1 MLTETLLWLNILICS
16 VAVVFLLARRFFTVA
31 TLFFIVALL
40 ALAWLSFIDLFSLQS
55 PERLYSLRNIGMP
68 LEVVV
73 VFACYFYTKTSFRDN
88 SRIYRGVG
96 FWLAVLLFVGL
107 FVYALITPPL
117 HLIFS
122 PDFAD
127 ERILFL
133 TSPGFFIY
141 LMLMLVLV
149 FGLVQLERT
158 LAGLHEL
165 QRWKV
170 KLEVLASGLLMAAFA
185 LYFSHS
191 LLFRSIN
198 VNYLSIR
205 SFAVIAAVALFCYS
219 RLARGDGARLALSR
233 GIAHRSFVLLLVGG
247 YLILL
252 GTIGG
257 GLRYLNIGDAKI
269 LINILMLVGS
279 LVLASVFLS
288 ERLRRK
294 LKVLLQ
300 KNFYQSKYDYRE
312 QWERFSHYATS
323 GGSLAQIQTDILDH
337 FCSILACKGAALY
350 LYDDEQ
356 NHYAPAAVFNFPRD
370 WRPFLIDDPMIRRF
384 RDKDWILNLRD
395 DSPDLQGS
403 LLETIPE
410 PDIFL
415 ILPLFFDDELAG
427 FVLLGEQINP
437 DELLSFEDYDMLRML
452 ARQSIATIQGLR
464 LADQLVVAREL
475 AAIGK
480 VSTFVL
486 HDLKNQVSGLSL
498 VMENAAEHIEN
509 PEFQQDMLETIDN
522 TVTNMKSLIIRLKGL
537 KDKPQ
542 LAVASVPLRKI
553 IDDAA
558 GTVGSTIHI
567 DGDQDILVAVD
578 EEEIYKVI
586 VNLLVNAREATAD
599 GNPVMISYGADHVQG
614 WVKVKDSGCGMS
626 AEFVRTSLFKPFETT
641 KKHGFGIGL
650 YQCQQ
655 IMMVHDGEI
664 LVDSR
669 EGEGTEFTL
678 KLPLALRADLS
689 LIPEGEG

>member
-1 MLTETLLWLNILICS
+1 MLTETLLWLNILICP
-16 VAVVFLLARRFFTVA
+16 VAVLILLARRCFTAA
-31 TLFFIVALL
+31 TLVFIVALVG
-40 ALAWLSFIDLFSLQS
+40 LAWLSFIDLSSLRS

-68 LEVVV
+68 LEVIV
-73 VFACYFYTKTSFRDN
+73 VFACYFYAKTSFRDN
-88 SRIYRGVG
+88 SRIYRGAG
-96 FWLAVLLFVGL
+96 FWIAILLFTAL
-107 FVYALITPPL
+107 FVYALVTPSL
-117 HLIFS
+117 RLIFS

-133 TSPGFFIY
+133 TTPGFVIY

-198 VNYLSIR
+198 VNYLPVR
-205 SFAVIAAVALFCYS
+205 SVAVIVAVALFCYS

-257 GLRYLNIGDAKI
+257 GLRYLNIGDAKV
-269 LINILMLVGS
+269 LINILLLVGS
-279 LVLASVFLS
+279 LVLAVVFLS

-312 QWERFSHYATS
+312 QWERFSHYATG
-323 GGSLAQIQTDILDH
+323 GGSLTQIQNAILDH

-356 NHYAPAAVFNFPRD
+356 NHYAPAAAFNFPRD
-370 WRPFLIDDPMIRRF
+370 WRPFIPDDPLIHQF
-384 RDKDWILNLRD
+384 SKKDWILNLRD
-395 DSPDLQGS
+395 DPPDLKGS
-403 LLETIPE
+403 LLESIPE

-415 ILPLFFDDELAG
+415 ILPLFFDDDLAG

-498 VMENAAEHIEN
+498 LMENAAEHIEN
-509 PEFQQDMLETIDN
+509 PEFQQDMLETIGN
-522 TVTNMKSLIIRLKGL
+522 TVTNMKSLITRLKGL
-537 KDKPQ
+537 KEKPQ
-542 LAVASVPLRKI
+542 LVVASVPLGKI
-553 IDDAA
+553 ISDAVDTVA
-558 GTVGSTIHI
+558 GTMHI
-567 DGDQDILVAVD
+567 AGEQDILVAAD

-586 VNLLVNAREATAD
+586 VNLLVNAWEATVD
-599 GNPVMISYGADHVQG
+599 GSPVVISYGGDQSQG
-614 WVKVKDSGCGMS
+614 WVKVNDSGCGMS
-626 AEFVRTSLFKPFETT
+626 AEFVRTHLFKPFETT

-655 IMMVHDGEI
+655 IITAHGGEI

-669 EGEGTEFTL
+669 EGQGTEFTVR
-678 KLPLALRADLS
+678 LPLAFDMRPS
-689 LIPEGEG
+689 

>member
-1 MLTETLLWLNILICS
+1 MLTEILLWINILICP
-16 VAVVFLLARRFFTVA
+16 VAVLVLLVRRCFTVA
-31 TLFFIVALL
+31 TLFFIVALVGL
-40 ALAWLSFIDLFSLQS
+40 GWLSFIDLSSLRS

-68 LEVVV
+68 LEVIV
-73 VFACYFYTKTSFRDN
+73 VFACYFYAKTSFRDN
-88 SRIYRGVG
+88 SHIYRGAG
-96 FWLAVLLFVGL
+96 FWIATLLFAAL
-107 FVYALITPPL
+107 FVYALITPSL

-133 TSPGFFIY
+133 TTPGFLIY
-141 LMLMLVLV
+141 LMLMLMLV

-198 VNYLSIR
+198 VNYLPVR
-205 SFAVIAAVALFCYS
+205 LVAVIVAVVLFCYS

-257 GLRYLNIGDAKI
+257 GLRYLNIGDAKV
-269 LINILMLVGS
+269 LINILLLVGS
-279 LVLASVFLS
+279 LVLAVVFLS

-312 QWERFSHYATS
+312 QWERFSHYAT
-323 GGSLAQIQTDILDH
+323 GGRSLTEIQNAILDH

-350 LYDDEQ
+350 LYDNEQ
-356 NHYAPAAVFNFPRD
+356 NHYAPAASFNFPRD
-370 WRPFLIDDPMIRRF
+370 WRPFLTADPLIGQF
-384 RDKDWILNLRD
+384 AKKDWILNLRD
-395 DSPDLQGS
+395 EPTDLQGS

-410 PDIFL
+410 PEIFL
-415 ILPLFFDDELAG
+415 IVPLFFDDELAG

-437 DELLSFEDYDMLRML
+437 DELLNFEDYDMLRML

-498 VMENAAEHIEN
+498 LMENAADHIEN
-509 PEFQQDMLETIDN
+509 PEFQQDMLETIGN
-522 TVTNMKSLIIRLKGL
+522 TVTNMNSLITRLKGL
-537 KDKPQ
+537 KEKPQ
-542 LAVASVPLRKI
+542 LVVASVPLAKI
-553 IDDAA
+553 IADAA
-558 GTVGSTIHI
+558 ETVGGGICI
-567 DGDQDILVAVD
+567 DGDLEVLVAVD

-586 VNLLVNAREATAD
+586 VNLLVNAKEATTD
-599 GNPVMISYGADHVQG
+599 GSAVVISYGADQSQG

-626 AEFVRTSLFKPFETT
+626 AEFVRTHLFKPFETT

-655 IMMVHDGEI
+655 IITAHDGEI
-664 LVDSR
+664 LVASC
-669 EGEGTEFTL
+669 EKEGTEFTVR
-678 KLPLALRADLS
+678 LPLAVDMRPS
-689 LIPEGEG
+689 

>member
-1 MLTETLLWLNILICS
+1 MLTEILLWLNVLFCPL
-16 VAVVFLLARRFFTVA
+16 AVVILLVRRSFNVA
-31 TLFFIVALL
+31 TLLFIAALIG
-40 ALAWLSFIDLFSLQS
+40 LAWLSFIDLSSLRS
-55 PERLYSLRNIGMP
+55 PERIYGLRHIGMP

-73 VFACYFYTKTSFRDN
+73 VFACYFYAKTSFRDN
-88 SRIYRGVG
+88 SRIYRGFG
-96 FWLAVLLFVGL
+96 FWLAILLFVAL
-107 FVYALITPPL
+107 FVYALVTPAL
-117 HLIFS
+117 DLIFS

-133 TSPGFFIY
+133 TAPGFFIY

-198 VNYLSIR
+198 VDYISIR
-205 SFAVIAAVALFCYS
+205 SVAVIAAVALFCYS

-257 GLRYLNIGDAKI
+257 GLRYLNIGDARVF
-269 LINILMLVGS
+269 INILLLVGS
-279 LVLASVFLS
+279 LALASVFLS

-294 LKVLLQ
+294 LKVSLQ

-312 QWERFSHYATS
+312 QWERFSRHMVDD
-323 GGSLAQIQTDILDH
+323 GSLAQIQNAILDH

-356 NHYAPAAVFNFPRD
+356 QHYAPAAVFNFPRD
-370 WRPFLIDDPMIRRF
+370 WRPFLVDDPMIRQLG
-384 RDKDWILNLRD
+384 DKDWIFNLRED
-395 DSPDLQGS
+395 PPDLQGS

-415 ILPLFFDDELAG
+415 ILPLFFDEELAG
-427 FVLLGEQINP
+427 FVLLGEQVNP
-437 DELLSFEDYDMLRML
+437 DELLNFEDYDMLRML
-452 ARQSIATIQGLR
+452 AHQSIATIQGLR

-498 VMENAAEHIEN
+498 LMENAAEHIDN
-509 PEFQQDMLETIDN
+509 PEFQQDMLDTIGN
-522 TVTNMKSLIIRLKGL
+522 TVTNMKSLITRLKGL

-542 LAVASVPLRKI
+542 LAVASVSLGKI
-553 IDDAA
+553 IADAV
-558 GTVGSTIHI
+558 GTVGGAI
-567 DGDQDILVAVD
+567 DISGTEEVQVAVD
-578 EEEIYKVI
+578 EEEIYKVL
-586 VNLLVNAREATAD
+586 VNLLVNAREATDNASPVCLAFGAD
-599 GNPVMISYGADHVQG
+599 GTCG
-614 WVKVKDSGCGMS
+614 WVTVKDKGCGMS
-626 AEFVRTSLFKPFETT
+626 ADFIRDKLFKPFETT

-650 YQCQQ
+650 YQCEQ
-655 IMMVHDGEI
+655 IITAHGGEI
-664 LVDSR
+664 LVASQ
-669 EGEGTEFTL
+669 EGEGTKFTL
-678 KLPLALRADLS
+678 TLPLAFDMRPS
-689 LIPEGEG
+689 

>member
-1 MLTETLLWLNILICS
+1 MLTEILLWLNILFCPL
-16 VAVVFLLARRFFTVA
+16 AVVILLVRRSFSVA
-31 TLFFIVALL
+31 TLLFIAALIGL
-40 ALAWLSFIDLFSLQS
+40 TWLSLIDLSSLRA
-55 PERLYSLRNIGMP
+55 PERIYGLRNFGMP

-88 SRIYRGVG
+88 SRIYRGFG
-96 FWLAVLLFVGL
+96 FWLAVLVFLAL
-107 FVYALITPPL
+107 FVYALVTPSL
-117 HLIFS
+117 DLIFS

-133 TSPGFFIY
+133 TAPGFLIY
-141 LMLMLVLV
+141 LTLMLVLV

-198 VNYLSIR
+198 VDYLSIR
-205 SFAVIAAVALFCYS
+205 SAAVLAAVVLFCYS
-219 RLARGDGARLALSR
+219 RLTRGDGERLALSR

-257 GLRYLNIGDAKI
+257 GLRYLNIGDAKV
-269 LINILMLVGS
+269 LINILLLLGS
-279 LVLASVFLS
+279 LALASVFLS

-312 QWERFSHYATS
+312 QWERFSRHVTD
-323 GGSLAQIQTDILDH
+323 GGSLAQIQNAILDH

-350 LYDDEQ
+350 LFDDEQ
-356 NHYAPAAVFNFPRD
+356 KHYTPAAVFNLPRD
-370 WRPFLIDDPMIRRF
+370 WRPFLLDDPMICQLRE
-384 RDKDWILNLRD
+384 KDWILNLHD
-395 DSPDLQGS
+395 DPPDLPGS
-403 LLETIPE
+403 LLETMSE

-415 ILPLFFDDELAG
+415 ILPLLFDDELAG
-427 FVLLGEQINP
+427 FVLLGEQIDP
-437 DELLSFEDYDMLRML
+437 GELLSFEDYDMLRML
-452 ARQSIATIQGLR
+452 ARQSIAAIQGLR

-498 VMENAAEHIEN
+498 LMENAAEHIDN
-509 PEFQQDMLETIDN
+509 PDFQQDMLDTIGN
-522 TVTNMKSLIIRLKGL
+522 TVTNMKSLITRLKGL

-542 LAVASVPLRKI
+542 LAVASISLRKI
-553 IDDAA
+553 IADAV
-558 GTVGSTIHI
+558 GTVCSAI
-567 DGDQDILVAVD
+567 DISGPEELQVAVD
-578 EEEIYKVI
+578 EEEIYKVL
-586 VNLLVNAREATAD
+586 VNLLINAREATHPPSPVYVAFGTD
-599 GNPVMISYGADHVQG
+599 GCCC
-614 WVKVKDSGCGMS
+614 WVTVKDQGCGMS
-626 AEFVRTSLFKPFETT
+626 AEFIRDKLFKPFETT

-650 YQCQQ
+650 YQCEQ
-655 IMMVHDGEI
+655 IVTAHGGEI
-664 LVDSR
+664 LVSSQ
-669 EGEGTEFTL
+669 EGEGTIFTL
-678 KLPLALRADLS
+678 TLPLAFDMKPS
-689 LIPEGEG
+689 

>member
-1 MLTETLLWLNILICS
+1 MLTEILLWLNVLFCPL
-16 VAVVFLLARRFFTVA
+16 AVVILLVRRSFSVA
-31 TLFFIVALL
+31 TLLFMVALI
-40 ALAWLSFIDLFSLQS
+40 ALAWLGFIDLS
-55 PERLYSLRNIGMP
+55 SLRSPQRIYGLRNVGMP

-88 SRIYRGVG
+88 STIYRGFG
-96 FWLAVLLFVGL
+96 FWLAILLFVAL
-107 FVYALITPPL
+107 FVYALVTPSL
-117 HLIFS
+117 DLIFS

-133 TSPGFFIY
+133 TASGFLVY
-141 LMLMLVLV
+141 LILMLVLV

-198 VNYLSIR
+198 ADYLSIR
-205 SFAVIAAVALFCYS
+205 SAAVLAAVVLFCYS
-219 RLARGDGARLALSR
+219 RLVRGDGERLALSR

-257 GLRYLNIGDAKI
+257 GLRYLNIGDARVF
-269 LINILMLVGS
+269 INILLLVGS
-279 LVLASVFLS
+279 LALASVFLS

-312 QWERFSHYATS
+312 QWERFSRHMVD
-323 GGSLAQIQTDILDH
+323 GGSLAHIQNGILDH
-337 FCSILACKGAALY
+337 LCSILACKGAALY
-350 LYDDEQ
+350 LFDHEKK
-356 NHYAPAAVFNFPRD
+356 HYVPAAVFNLPRD
-370 WRPFLIDDPMIRRF
+370 WRPFLVDDPMVCRLAE
-384 RDKDWILNLRD
+384 KDWILNLHD
-395 DSPDLQGS
+395 DPPDLQGS
-403 LLETIPE
+403 LLETLHE
-410 PDIFL
+410 SDIFL
-415 ILPLFFDDELAG
+415 ILPLFFDEELEG

-498 VMENAAEHIEN
+498 LMENAAVHIEN
-509 PEFQQDMLETIDN
+509 PEFQQDMLETIGN
-522 TVTNMKSLIIRLKGL
+522 TVSNMKSLITRLKGL
-537 KDKPQ
+537 KEKPQ
-542 LAVASVPLRKI
+542 LAVSSVPLSKI
-553 IDDAA
+553 IADAA
-558 GTVGSTIHI
+558 GTIGGTIHV
-567 DGDQDILVAVD
+567 DGDRDILVAVD

-586 VNLLVNAREATAD
+586 VNILVNAREATLD
-599 GNPVMISYGADHVQG
+599 GSSVDISYGADQLQA
-614 WVKVKDSGCGMS
+614 WIKIKDAGCGMS
-626 AEFVRTSLFKPFETT
+626 AEFIRTHLFKPFETT

-655 IMMVHDGEI
+655 IVTAHNGEI
-664 LVDSR
+664 LVASR
-669 EGEGTEFTL
+669 EGEGTVFTVR
-678 KLPLALRADLS
+678 LPLAFDMRPS
-689 LIPEGEG
+689 

>member
-1 MLTETLLWLNILICS
+1 MLTETLLWLNILICP
-16 VAVVFLLARRFFTVA
+16 VAVVILLVRRFFTVA
-31 TLFFIVALL
+31 TLFFITALVG
-40 ALAWLSFIDLFSLQS
+40 LAWLSFIDLSSLRL
-55 PERLYSLRNIGMP
+55 PERIYSLRNIGMP

-73 VFACYFYTKTSFRDN
+73 VFACYFYAKTSFRDN

-96 FWLAVLLFVGL
+96 FWIAVLLFVVL
-107 FVYALITPPL
+107 FVYALVAPSL

-133 TSPGFFIY
+133 TAPGFSIY

-198 VNYLSIR
+198 VNYLPVR
-205 SFAVIAAVALFCYS
+205 SVAVIVAVALFCYS

-257 GLRYLNIGDAKI
+257 GLRYLNIGDAKV
-269 LINILMLVGS
+269 LINILLLVGS
-279 LVLASVFLS
+279 LVLAVVFLS

-312 QWERFSHYATS
+312 QWERFSHYAT
-323 GGSLAQIQTDILDH
+323 GGGNLAQIQNAILDH

-356 NHYAPAAVFNFPRD
+356 NHYAPVASFNFPRD
-370 WRPFLIDDPMIRRF
+370 WRPFFTDDPLIRLF
-384 RDKDWILNLRD
+384 GKKDWILNLRD
-395 DSPDLQGS
+395 DPHDLHGS

-427 FVLLGEQINP
+427 FVLLGEQINS

-464 LADQLVVAREL
+464 LADQLVLAREL

-486 HDLKNQVSGLSL
+486 HDLKNQVSSLSL
-498 VMENAAEHIEN
+498 LMENAAEHIEN
-509 PEFQQDMLETIDN
+509 PEFQQDMLETIGN
-522 TVTNMKSLIIRLKGL
+522 TVANMKSLINRLKGL
-537 KDKPQ
+537 KEKPQ
-542 LAVASVPLRKI
+542 LAIASLPMTKI
-553 IDDAA
+553 ITDAA
-558 GTVGSTIHI
+558 DTVGGAIHI
-567 DGDQDILVAVD
+567 DGEREVLVAVD

-586 VNLLVNAREATAD
+586 VNLLVNAREATA
-599 GNPVMISYGADHVQG
+599 GRSPVVISYGEDQSQG

-626 AEFVRTSLFKPFETT
+626 ADFVRNHLFKPFETT

-655 IMMVHDGEI
+655 IITAHGGEI
-664 LVDSR
+664 LVASR
-669 EGEGTEFTL
+669 EGEGTEFTVR
-678 KLPLALRADLS
+678 LPLAIDMRPS
-689 LIPEGEG
+689 

>member
-1 MLTETLLWLNILICS
+1 MFTEILLWLNILLCS
-16 VAVVFLLARRFFTVA
+16 VAVVILLVRRFFTVA
-31 TLFFIVALL
+31 TLCFIVALICM
-40 ALAWLSFIDLFSLQS
+40 AWLGYVDLSSLQV
-55 PERLYSLRNIGMP
+55 PQQIYLLRSVGMP
-68 LEVVV
+68 LEVVL
-73 VFACYFYTKTSFRDN
+73 VFAIYFYAKTSFRDN
-88 SRIYRGVG
+88 SRIYLGVG
-96 FWLAVLLFVGL
+96 FWVAVLLFVSL
-107 FVYALITPPL
+107 FVYTLVTPPL
-117 HLIFS
+117 GLIFS

-133 TSPGFFIY
+133 TAQGFFVY
-141 LMLMLVLV
+141 LLLMLMLV

-205 SFAVIAAVALFCYS
+205 SVAVIVAVALFIYS
-219 RLARGDGARLALSR
+219 RLVRGDGARLALSR

-257 GLRYLNIGDAKI
+257 GLRYLNIGDAKV
-269 LINILMLVGS
+269 LINILLLVGS
-279 LVLASVFLS
+279 LALAVVFLS

-312 QWERFSHYATS
+312 QWERFSHYAT
-323 GGSLAQIQTDILDH
+323 GGGDLTEIQNAILDH
-337 FCSILACKGAALY
+337 FCSILGCKGAALY
-350 LYDDEQ
+350 LYDHEQ
-356 NHYAPAAVFNFPRD
+356 NHFVPAAVFNFPRD
-370 WRPFLIDDPMIRRF
+370 WRPFLTDDPVIRQF
-384 RDKDWILNLRD
+384 GQKDWILNLRD
-395 DSPDLQGS
+395 DPPDLQGS
-403 LLETIPE
+403 LLETMIE

-498 VMENAAEHIEN
+498 LMENAAEHIDN
-509 PEFQQDMLETIDN
+509 TEFQQDMLETIGN
-522 TVTNMKSLIIRLKGL
+522 TVTNMKSLITRLKGL
-537 KDKPQ
+537 KEKPQ
-542 LAVASVPLRKI
+542 LAVASVPLRKL

-558 GTVGSTIHI
+558 GTVGGAI
-567 DGDQDILVAVD
+567 DISGEEGVEVAVD
-578 EEEIYKVI
+578 EEEIYKVL
-586 VNLLVNAREATAD
+586 VNLLVNAREAT
-599 GNPVMISYGADHVQG
+599 NRISPVSVTFGAEVARA
-614 WVKVKDSGCGMS
+614 WIRVKDSGCGMS
-626 AEFVRTSLFKPFETT
+626 TDFMRDKLFKPFETT

-655 IMMVHDGEI
+655 IIDAHGGEI
-664 LVDSR
+664 KVASR

-678 KLPLALRADLS
+678 TLPLALNMPKEDTK
-689 LIPEGEG
+689 

>member
-1 MLTETLLWLNILICS
+1 MLTEALLWLNILICP
-16 VAVVFLLARRFFTVA
+16 VAVVILVVRRCFTVA
-31 TLFFIVALL
+31 TLFFIAALL
-40 ALAWLSFIDLFSLQS
+40 GLAWLSFIDLSSLRL
-55 PERLYSLRNIGMP
+55 PERIYSLRNIGMP

-73 VFACYFYTKTSFRDN
+73 VFACYFYAKTSFRDN

-96 FWLAVLLFVGL
+96 FWLAVLLFIAL
-107 FVYALITPPL
+107 FVYALVTPSL
-117 HLIFS
+117 KLIFS

-133 TSPGFFIY
+133 TTPGFFIY
-141 LMLMLVLV
+141 LILMLVLV

-170 KLEVLASGLLMAAFA
+170 KLEVLSSGLLMAAFA

-198 VNYLSIR
+198 VNYLPIR
-205 SFAVIAAVALFCYS
+205 SVAAIAAVALFSYS
-219 RLARGDGARLALSR
+219 RLVRGDGARLALSR

-257 GLRYLNIGDAKI
+257 GLRYLNIDDAKV
-269 LINILMLVGS
+269 LINILLLVGS
-279 LVLASVFLS
+279 LVMAVVFLS

-312 QWERFSHYATS
+312 QWERFSHYAA
-323 GGSLAQIQTDILDH
+323 GGGGLAQIQNAILDH
-337 FCSILACKGAALY
+337 FCSILACKWAALY

-356 NHYAPAAVFNFPRD
+356 NHFAPAAAFNFPRD
-370 WRPFLIDDPMIRRF
+370 WRPFLADDPVMRQLGK
-384 RDKDWILNLRD
+384 KDWILNLRD
-395 DSPDLQGS
+395 EPPELQGS
-403 LLETIPE
+403 LLEAIPE

-415 ILPLFFDDELAG
+415 IIPLFFDDELAG
-427 FVLLGEQINP
+427 FILLGEQINP
-437 DELLSFEDYDMLRML
+437 DELLNFEDYDMLRML
-452 ARQSIATIQGLR
+452 ARQSITTIQGLR

-475 AAIGK
+475 AAVGK

-498 VMENAAEHIEN
+498 LMDNAAEHIDN
-509 PEFQQDMLETIDN
+509 PEFQQDMLETISN
-522 TVTNMKSLIIRLKGL
+522 TVANMKSLIARLKGL
-537 KDKPQ
+537 KEKPQ
-542 LAVASVPLRKI
+542 LAVASVSLGKI
-553 IDDAA
+553 IADAV
-558 GTVGSTIHI
+558 GTVGGVIHI
-567 DGDQDILVAVD
+567 DGEPEVLVAVD
-578 EEEIYKVI
+578 EEEIYKVL

-599 GNPVMISYGADHVQG
+599 GSPVAIIYGADLVQG

-626 AEFVRTSLFKPFETT
+626 AEFVRNNLFKPFETT

-655 IMMVHDGEI
+655 IIAAHDGEI

-678 KLPLALRADLS
+678 RLPLAFDMRPS
-689 LIPEGEG
+689 

>member
-1 MLTETLLWLNILICS
+1 MLTEALLWLNILICPL
-16 VAVVFLLARRFFTVA
+16 AVVILVVRRCFTVA
-31 TLFFIVALL
+31 TLFFIAALFG
-40 ALAWLSFIDLFSLQS
+40 LAWLSFIDLSSLRL
-55 PERLYSLRNIGMP
+55 PERIYSLRSIGMP

-73 VFACYFYTKTSFRDN
+73 VFACYFYAKTSFRDN

-96 FWLAVLLFVGL
+96 FWIAVVLFFSL
-107 FVYALITPPL
+107 FVYALATPSL

-133 TSPGFFIY
+133 TTPGFFIY
-141 LMLMLVLV
+141 LMMMLVLV

-198 VNYLSIR
+198 VNYLPIR
-205 SFAVIAAVALFCYS
+205 SVAVIAAVALFCYS
-219 RLARGDGARLALSR
+219 RLVRGDGARLALSR

-257 GLRYLNIGDAKI
+257 GLRYLNIGDAKV
-269 LINILMLVGS
+269 LINILLLVGS
-279 LVLASVFLS
+279 LVLAVVFLS

-312 QWERFSHYATS
+312 QWERFSRYAAG
-323 GGSLAQIQTDILDH
+323 GGSLTQIQNAILDH

-356 NHYAPAAVFNFPRD
+356 NHFSPAAAFNFPRD
-370 WRPFLIDDPMIRRF
+370 WRPFLADDPVMRQLGQ
-384 RDKDWILNLRD
+384 KDWILNLRD
-395 DSPDLQGS
+395 DPPELQGS

-410 PDIFL
+410 PDLFL
-415 ILPLFFDDELAG
+415 IIPLFFDDELAG
-427 FVLLGEQINP
+427 FILLGEQINP
-437 DELLSFEDYDMLRML
+437 DELLNFEDYDMLRML
-452 ARQSIATIQGLR
+452 ARQSITTIQGLR

-475 AAIGK
+475 AAVGK

-498 VMENAAEHIEN
+498 LMDNAAEHIDN
-509 PEFQQDMLETIDN
+509 PEFQQDMLETIGN
-522 TVTNMKSLIIRLKGL
+522 TVSNMKSLIARLKGL

-542 LAVASVPLRKI
+542 LAVASVSLGKI
-553 IDDAA
+553 IADAV
-558 GTVGSTIHI
+558 GTVGGVIHI
-567 DGDQDILVAVD
+567 DGKPEVSVAVD
-578 EEEIYKVI
+578 EEEIYKVL
-586 VNLLVNAREATAD
+586 VNLLVNAREASTD
-599 GNPVMISYGADHVQG
+599 GSPVAVIYGADLARG

-626 AEFVRTSLFKPFETT
+626 AEFVRNNLFKPFETT

-655 IMMVHDGEI
+655 IIAAHDGEI

-678 KLPLALRADLS
+678 RLPLAFDMRS
-689 LIPEGEG
+689 S

>member
-1 MLTETLLWLNILICS
+1 MLTEILLWLTILLCPL
-16 VAVVFLLARRFFTVA
+16 AVLVLLARRCFTVA
-31 TLFFIVALL
+31 TLFFIAALIS
-40 ALAWLSFIDLFSLQS
+40 LAWLSYIDLSSLRW
-55 PERLYSLRNIGMP
+55 PERLYGLRNIGLP

-96 FWLAVLLFVGL
+96 FWLAILLFIAL
-107 FVYALITPPL
+107 FVYALVTPSL

-127 ERILFL
+127 ELILFL
-133 TSPGFFIY
+133 TTPGFFIY
-141 LMLMLVLV
+141 LILMLVLV

-205 SFAVIAAVALFCYS
+205 SVAVAVAVALFCYS

-257 GLRYLNIGDAKI
+257 GLRYLNIGDAKV
-269 LINILMLVGS
+269 LINILLLVGS
-279 LVLASVFLS
+279 LALAAVFLS

-312 QWERFSHYATS
+312 QWERFSHYATG
-323 GGSLAQIQTDILDH
+323 GGSLTEIQNAILDH
-337 FCSILACKGAALY
+337 FCSVLACKGAALY

-356 NHYAPAAVFNFPRD
+356 NHFAPAASFNFPRD
-370 WRPFLIDDPMIRRF
+370 WRPFLPDDPVIGQF
-384 RDKDWILNLRD
+384 AKKDWILNLRD

-403 LLETIPE
+403 LLETICE

-415 ILPLFFDDELAG
+415 IVPLFFDDELAG
-427 FVLLGEQINP
+427 FILLGEQVNP

-498 VMENAAEHIEN
+498 LMENAAEHIEN
-509 PEFQQDMLETIDN
+509 PEFQQDMLETIGN
-522 TVTNMKSLIIRLKGL
+522 TVSNMKSLITRLKGL
-537 KDKPQ
+537 KEKPQ
-542 LAVASVPLRKI
+542 LAVSSVPLSNI
-553 IDDAA
+553 IAEAA
-558 GTVGSTIHI
+558 GTIGGTIHI

-586 VNLLVNAREATAD
+586 VNLLVNAREATLD
-599 GNPVMISYGADHVQG
+599 GRSVDISYGADQLQA
-614 WVKVKDSGCGMS
+614 WIKIKDAGCGMS
-626 AEFVRTSLFKPFETT
+626 AEFIRTHLFKPFETT

-655 IMMVHDGEI
+655 IVTAHNGEI
-664 LVDSR
+664 LVASR
-669 EGEGTEFTL
+669 EGEGTVFTVR
-678 KLPLALRADLS
+678 LPLAFDMRPS
-689 LIPEGEG
+689 